1 MCFKWSENS
10 VRFENLMGISFQKAQ
25 ILCDLTHSVSNG
37 MYEVSY
43 QMPSDLRKKFLQH
56 SIVMLLEPKK
66 FGKLWHEQSC
76 KKLKNSF

>member
-1 MCFKWSENS
+1 
-10 VRFENLMGISFQKAQ
+10 
-25 ILCDLTHSVSNG
+25 

-43 QMPSDLRKKFLQH
+43 QMPSDLGKKFLQH

-76 KKLKNSF
+76 KNKNNHAEI